1 MSAIPDLPRPDQLTD
16 FARHRLLRMLG
27 GDTTAGRLGRST
39 VRRAGGRRGLLTT
52 EHAQLLARLEQGQE
66 VPLAE
71 LSTAMTRQLEA
82 ADAALARGRHR
93 LAAGYVDRALRLA
106 YHPAAHYGPLGS
118 PLMLRAERFLA
129 PLRASA
135 AARAVLFAPD
145 PPPLAAPVGPAGLG
159 GPEDAATDRP
169 LQVLV
174 LCASSWTFIDRVV
187 EDLREH
193 TDLRIR
199 TADLSA
205 LPVAERPTHAL
216 ALRRRADWNR
226 ERRLHPVPSA
236 LEEDLHWAD
245 TVIVEWGN
253 YPFAWFSFLD
263 LSPFRVRVVARI
275 HRFEILTPYPLLARS
290 AAYDAIA
297 FVAPTVRAFLTAV
310 SPRLAQ
316 AGSLREVQNIHD
328 LERFLPAT
336 EQERTDPNST
346 DPEHADP
353 EGAGQE
359 RMERED
365 AERDRFALLQIGWA
379 TPIKGVEFSLEVLAG
394 LREIDD
400 RFTLSLVGP
409 TLAESA
415 SARTAAWSRAVQ
427 ERLDAAGAGVRVLG
441 FRSDVPELLAGA
453 GFLLSSSLAEGTHES
468 VAEAA
473 AAGCLPIVRNWPEM
487 APWGGAARIFPADW
501 VVEDVEQAVAAIL
514 ALHEENAHTREAAAR
529 RRWILTHRDPAA
541 IRADYVSLL
550 RG

>member
-1 MSAIPDLPRPDQLTD
+1 MIAIPNIPRPDQLTD
-16 FARHRLLRMLG
+16 FARHRLLRLLG
-27 GDTTAGRLGRST
+27 GDTTAGRLGRAA
-39 VRRAGGRRGLLTT
+39 VRRGGGRRGLLTT
-52 EHAQLLARLEQGQE
+52 EHAQLLARLEGGQQ

-71 LSTAMTRQLEA
+71 LRPAMTRQLTA
-82 ADAALARGRHR
+82 ADAAHARGRHR

-106 YHPAAHYGPLGS
+106 FHPAAHYGPLGS
-118 PLMLRAERFLA
+118 PLMLHAERFLA
-129 PLRASA
+129 PLHASP
-135 AARAVLFAPD
+135 AARALLFAPD
-145 PPPLAAPVGPAGLG
+145 PPQPVPPAGPVPP
-159 GPEDAATDRP
+159 PEPPTDRP
-169 LQVLV
+169 LRVLV

-193 TDLRIR
+193 TDIHLR

-205 LPVAERPTHAL
+205 LPVDERPTHAL
-216 ALRRRADWNR
+216 ALRGRESWNR
-226 ERRLHPVPSA
+226 TRRLQPVPSA
-236 LEEDLHWAD
+236 LEDDLHWAD

-263 LSPFRVRVVARI
+263 LSPYRVRVVARI

-290 AAYDAIA
+290 AAYDEIA
-297 FVAPTVRAFLTAV
+297 FVAPTVRAFLTEV

-316 AGSLREVQNIHD
+316 AGSIREVQNMHD
-328 LERFLPAT
+328 LERFLP
-336 EQERTDPNST
+336 EDGQERPGQERT
-346 DPEHADP
+346 
-353 EGAGQE
+353 GQE
-359 RMERED
+359 RAGQD
-365 AERDRFALLQIGWA
+365 LFTLLQIGWA
-379 TPIKGVEFSLEVLAG
+379 TPIKGVEFSLDVLAG

-415 SARTAAWSRAVQ
+415 SPRTATWSRAVQ

-441 FRSDVPELLAGA
+441 FRSDVPALLGGA

-487 APWGGAARIFPADW
+487 APWGGAGRIFPADW
-501 VVEDVEQAVAAIL
+501 VVEDVDQAVAAIL
-514 ALHEENAHTREAAAR
+514 ALHEERAHAREAAAR
-529 RRWILTHRDPAA
+529 RRWILAHRDPAA